1 MPWQNNGG
9 GWQGGGGRN
18 PWGQGP
24 GGPQGPQP
32 PNIDE
37 MIRRGQERLKGVLPG
52 GVGGKSGIVL
62 LIAILLGLWAFT
74 GLYRVQPDEQG
85 VVLRFGE
92 YVRQVGDGL
101 HYHLPW
107 PIETVTKPKVE
118 QENRVDIGYRSIQG
132 SGRNVRQ
139 ATFDEE
145 SLMLTGDENIVDI
158 NFAVFWRIRNA
169 GQFLFNIQSP
179 QEVTIKAVAESAMR
193 EVIGKTPIQVAL
205 TEGRLSVEQE
215 TQELLQRTLDD
226 YEAGVTITQVK
237 LEQVDP
243 PAQVIDAFRDVQAAE
258 ADRERYRNEADAY
271 ANNIIPEARGTANR
285 MVQEAEAYKEQ
296 VIAKASGE
304 ASRFSAVYE
313 EYAKAKDVTKK
324 RIYLETMEDILENMD
339 KIIIDDEAGSGI
351 VPYLPLPEVEKRRG
365 RGGESGND

>member
-37 MIRRGQERLKGVLPG
+37 MIRKGQERLKGVLPG
-52 GVGGKSGIVL
+52 GVGGKSGIFL
-62 LIAILLGLWAFT
+62 LVAIILGLWALT
-74 GLYRVQPDEQG
+74 GFYRVQPAEQG

-107 PIETVTKPKVE
+107 PIETVTKPKVA
-118 QENRVDIGYRSIQG
+118 QQNRIDVGYRS
-132 SGRNVRQ
+132 STTTGRPVRQ
-139 ATFDEE
+139 ASFNEE

-158 NFAVFWRIRNA
+158 DFTVFWRIKDA
-169 GQFLFNIQSP
+169 GPFLFNIESP
-179 QEVTIKAVAESAMR
+179 QEITIKAVAESAMR
-193 EVIGKTPIQVAL
+193 EVIGKTPIQAAL
-205 TEGRLSVEQE
+205 TEGREDIEFE
-215 TQELLQRTLDD
+215 TQELIQRTLDD
-226 YEAGVTITQVK
+226 YNAGVIVTEVK
-237 LEQVDP
+237 LERVDP
-243 PAQVIDAFRDVQAAE
+243 PDQVIDAFRDVQAAE

-271 ANNIIPEARGTANR
+271 ANNIIPEARGRANQ
-285 MVQEAEAYKEQ
+285 MIQEAEAYKEQ

-304 ASRFSAVYE
+304 ASRFTAVYE

-324 RIYLETMEDILENMD
+324 RIYLETMEEILDNMD
-339 KIIIDDEAGSGI
+339 KIIIDDDAGSGI

-365 RGGESGND
+365 RGGETGDD